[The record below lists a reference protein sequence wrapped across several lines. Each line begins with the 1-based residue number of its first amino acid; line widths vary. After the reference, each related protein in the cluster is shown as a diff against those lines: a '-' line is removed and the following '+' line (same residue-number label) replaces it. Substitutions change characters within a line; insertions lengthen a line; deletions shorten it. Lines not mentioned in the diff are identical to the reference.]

1 MRLKFVGR
9 RVQSQRETTTLLA
22 RPMRSC
28 ELVQQA
34 HLQQQPPQSQEQL
47 EQEPQQP
54 SQPSSLYNKGSN
66 TSSSSS
72 SGNSNSDLSEE
83 DIVMEEKPETASEV
97 EFESAAPLKLQSSPM
112 IDSTMER
119 PLMFGCEDSWTWNK
133 RDRSQEVR
141 LSGPNCR
148 TVHFHPNWSKGTAGI
163 RGNQVLN
170 NGRYYWEIKVSQR
183 VFGTR

>member
-9 RVQSQRETTTLLA
+9 RIQSQREPTTLSSQL
-22 RPMRSC
+22 MRSC
-28 ELVQQA
+28 EL
-34 HLQQQPPQSQEQL
+34 QQQEQQSQ
-47 EQEPQQP
+47 
-54 SQPSSLYNKGSN
+54 SLYKDCG
-66 TSSSSS
+66 T
-72 SGNSNSDLSEE
+72 SNSQLSEE
-83 DIVMEEKPETASEV
+83 DIVMEEKPDTASEV
-97 EFESAAPLKLQSSPM
+97 ELRNTTSTKQHYQEQTCT
-112 IDSTMER
+112 IDINMER

-163 RGNQVLN
+163 RGNRVLN